1 MVKVKIDDSKRG
13 VIHERK
19 YFLLSFEFQQ
29 DVIEHEAT
37 EEFIQTWITMWSGD
51 WNSNPED
58 LRRHILSMVPLPI
71 WAPPEYIDRIFLFV
85 VMNTNRSHIVY
96 LP

>member
-37 EEFIQTWITMWSGD
+37 EEFIQTWITMWSPKTE
-51 WNSNPED
+51 SN
-58 LRRHILSMVPLPI
+58 RHAKS
-71 WAPPEYIDRIFLFV
+71 EGF
-85 VMNTNRSHIVY
+85 
-96 LP
+96 

>member
-1 MVKVKIDDSKRG
+1 MIQRGG

-37 EEFIQTWITMWSGD
+37 EEFIQTWITMWSAK
-51 WNSNPED
+51 WESNPYV
-58 LRRHILSMVPLPI
+58 LRRRVLSTLRITIPAFADILLRLLESNQCNLSKWRERV
-71 WAPPEYIDRIFLFV
+71 
-85 VMNTNRSHIVY
+85 TN
-96 LP
+96 